1 MGVKISRI
9 DFRRQYLAVYQGL
22 FVFSNAKHMP
32 KNQPEVNLGYE
43 LSRRLLEINVQQ
55 RIFGLADCLR
65 AIVAAYNAVSITHI
79 EILFTPSLKQ
89 DVVGALLALCRNRK
103 VCVCWP
109 GHIGDRMLTYA
120 DPSCPEYYE
129 TDYAGL
135 VDTYVITE

>member
-65 AIVAAYNAVSITHI
+65 AIVAAYNAVTITHI
-79 EILFTPSLKQ
+79 EILLRHPLS
-89 DVVGALLALCRNRK
+89 
-103 VCVCWP
+103 
-109 GHIGDRMLTYA
+109 RMSSA
-120 DPSCPEYYE
+120 RC
-129 TDYAGL
+129 
-135 VDTYVITE
+135 